1 MAVFENLLRDSF
13 PFGLPVSA
21 VSADWLGLAAIL
33 KEAGPHSPPDTQ
45 LLRQLAARFNMQC
58 ASHAPAL
65 NPVSPGQL
73 ITAGMIVELL
83 RYVALIYCYQQKPGS
98 LGKGLRRAGAQKGA
112 RWLAKP

>member
-33 KEAGPHSPPDTQ
+33 KEAGPHSPSDTQ

-73 ITAGMIVELL
+73 ITAGVICETPPFLG
-83 RYVALIYCYQQKPGS
+83 LIYCYQQNPGL
-98 LGKGLRRAGAQKGA
+98 LGKGPSWPGGGTG
-112 RWLAKP
+112 P